1 MIAKFTRGTDR
12 RLGIRFEPET
22 FEEQLLLEIF
32 AQGAKDYRFKFS
44 SWEQNHP
51 GRTMREGLTSAWGE
65 IVEPHASNIPD
76 APAATES
83 DDGLIATED
92 TDDYQRARRSWLT
105 GIADDL
111 HRRGVDEAAVLTH
124 IRLANQHSHPPG
136 TDEELQDIVRK
147 VTAAGNHGG

>member
-12 RLGIRFEPET
+12 RLGIRFEPQT

-65 IVEPHASNIPD
+65 VVEPHASDIP
-76 APAATES
+76 ASPTVTES
-83 DDGLIATED
+83 DDDLSATED
-92 TDDYQRARRSWLT
+92 RQARRSWLT

-111 HRRGVDEAAVLTH
+111 HRRGINEAAVLTH
-124 IRLANQHSHPPG
+124 IRLANQNSHPPG
-136 TDEELQDIVRK
+136 TDEELQDIVRE
-147 VTAAGNHGG
+147 VVAAGKHEG